1 MEGFRTFLAAALMA
15 ALPTLSTWLLGIDW
29 VSVLTGWGLPQG
41 AVVPLA
47 GLLGGAVM
55 GLMRSITSTP
65 PGVK

>member
-1 MEGFRTFLAAALMA
+1 MA
-15 ALPTLSTWLLGIDW
+15 MLPTLSTWLLGVDW
-29 VSVLTGWGLPQG
+29 VSVLTGWGVPQI

>member
-1 MEGFRTFLAAALMA
+1 MEGFRTFAVAALMA
-15 ALPTLSTWLLGIDW
+15 ALPTLSTWLLGVDW
-29 VSVLTGWGLPQG
+29 VSVLTNWGLPQG

-47 GLLGGAVM
+47 GLLGGAIM

>member
-1 MEGFRTFLAAALMA
+1 MEGFRTFLVAALMA

-29 VSVLTGWGLPQG
+29 VSVLTNWGLPQG

-55 GLMRSITSTP
+55 GLMRSITTTP